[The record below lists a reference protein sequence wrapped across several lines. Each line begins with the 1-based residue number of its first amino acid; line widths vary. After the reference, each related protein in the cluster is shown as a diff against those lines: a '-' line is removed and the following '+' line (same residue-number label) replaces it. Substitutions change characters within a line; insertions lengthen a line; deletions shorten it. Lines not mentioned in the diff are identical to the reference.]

1 MTLCLSILFL
11 ACGCRALPTGESPE
25 VAAGDI
31 VEPAGYRPIGT
42 IFNTAADTTADTAA
56 DTAAGTAEV
65 TDSAIPAVATGGV
78 ADELPLPGL
87 GPLVDRLGVDL
98 EEIATGENLLFLGAA
113 AGAAAAIRGGVDADV
128 RRATSD
134 HPQRLGEFGR
144 AVGYLGNAEVQ
155 VPLLLASAWISQQDG
170 DPNSLLMHRSLV
182 DAYTLTGL
190 GTLLVKGVTNTSR
203 PSDDWNG
210 GQYGFPSFHAASSF
224 TIATVIDEHLGPKAG
239 LPAMGLAGLISYSR
253 IDRRDHDL
261 SDVLFGAAMGFLV
274 GRSVAR
280 WHLHGDGNV
289 RLLPWN
295 EAELDQADGADITGI
310 RWSIDY

>member
-1 MTLCLSILFL
+1 MLCLSVMCL
-11 ACGCRALPTGESPE
+11 ACGCRALRTGEPPE
-25 VAAGDI
+25 TSGVGV
-31 VEPAGYRPIGT
+31 VEPVVYRPIGT
-42 IFNTAADTTADTAA
+42 LFNTTADSTS
-56 DTAAGTAEV
+56 GTAEV
-65 TDSAIPAVATGGV
+65 SDSEIPEMVTGGIPA
-78 ADELPLPGL
+78 ESPFPGL

-98 EEIATGENLLFLGAA
+98 EEIATGENLLLLGAA
-113 AGAAAAIRGGVDADV
+113 AGTSAAIRGGVDADV
-128 RRATSD
+128 RRATWD
-134 HPQRLGEFGR
+134 HPERLGKFGR

-155 VPLLLASAWISQQDG
+155 VPLLLASAWMSQQDG
-170 DPNSLLMHRSLV
+170 DPDSLSMHRSLV

-190 GTLLVKGVTNTSR
+190 GTLLVKGMTNTSR

-224 TIATVIDEHLGPKAG
+224 TIAAVIDEYHGPRAG

-261 SDVLFGAAMGFLV
+261 SDVLFGAAMGYLV

-289 RLLPWN
+289 RLLPWS
-295 EAELDQADGADITGI
+295 EAELDQADGVAITGI

>member
-1 MTLCLSILFL
+1 MLL
-11 ACGCRALPTGESPE
+11 AFGCRALPTGESPR
-25 VAAGDI
+25 AAVGDI
-31 VEPAGYRPIGT
+31 VEPVGYRPIGT
-42 IFNTAADTTADTAA
+42 IFNTAAGTAD
-56 DTAAGTAEV
+56 V
-65 TDSAIPAVATGGV
+65 TDSEIQPAAT
-78 ADELPLPGL
+78 ADGSSELPFPGL
-87 GPLVDRLGVDL
+87 GPLVDRLGGDL
-98 EEIATGENLLFLGAA
+98 EEITTGENLLFLGAA

-128 RRATSD
+128 RRATSG
-134 HPQRLGEFGR
+134 HPERLGEFGR
-144 AVGYLGNAEVQ
+144 AVGYLGNVEVQ
-155 VPLLLASAWISQQDG
+155 VPLLLASTWIAQQDG
-170 DPNSLLMHRSLV
+170 DPVSLSMHRSLV
-182 DAYTLTGL
+182 DAYTLAGL

-224 TIATVIDEHLGPKAG
+224 TIAAVIDEHLGPQAG

-261 SDVLFGAAMGFLV
+261 SDVLFGAAMGYLV

-295 EAELDQADGADITGI
+295 EAALDQANAADITGI